1 MNADSIKESVFKFLK
16 LDNLIANLSGY
27 VETKAELIKMEIR
40 EDMARI
46 LSQGIVVVTM
56 IFFALIF
63 LLFFSIGLA
72 QYINTFFTEPFA
84 GYFIVSGI
92 YLVAFLG
99 FFVFRK
105 TINKNFEKYF
115 KEIIKRKEK

>member
-46 LSQGIVVVTM
+46 LSQGIVVITM

-72 QYINTFFTEPFA
+72 HFINTFFTYSFA

-92 YLVAFLG
+92 YLAAFLG

-105 TINKNFEKYF
+105 TILKNFEKYF

>member
-72 QYINTFFTEPFA
+72 QYINTFFTDSFA

-105 TINKNFEKYF
+105 TIHKNFENYF

>member
-27 VETKAELIKMEIR
+27 VETKAELIKIEIR

-72 QYINTFFTEPFA
+72 QYINTFFTDSFA

-105 TINKNFEKYF
+105 NIHKNFEKYF